1 MTPNHSSK
9 QNHLRYLFILAGSI
23 AVVLGTIGIVV
34 PGLPTTPFV
43 LLASWCFYKSST
55 RLQAWLL
62 QSFLGKYIIDYQQ
75 KGGIT
80 TRKRIYIVLL
90 MLTMVSISLIFFIH
104 STTLRIIV
112 AAAALMGCIV
122 VGFILPKAKNDS
134 H

>member
-1 MTPNHSSK
+1 MHSK
-9 QNHLRYLFILAGSI
+9 QYPQNHLRYLFILAGGI

-62 QSFLGKYIIDYQQ
+62 QSFLGKYITDYQQ

-112 AAAALMGCIV
+112 AAAALIGCIV
-122 VGFILPKAKNDS
+122 VGFIIPKAKNDS